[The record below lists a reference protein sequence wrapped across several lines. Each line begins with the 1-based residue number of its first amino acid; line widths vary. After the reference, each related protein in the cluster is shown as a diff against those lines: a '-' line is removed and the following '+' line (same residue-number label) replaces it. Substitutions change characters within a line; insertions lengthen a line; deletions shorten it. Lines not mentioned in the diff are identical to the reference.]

1 MHFVHKHYNFI
12 ALYATLALMVPVI
25 LERHN
30 ISGLVF
36 SHVMTTNNWL
46 ILMAHSEPPKAKNN
60 TKHEE
65 KADVMHWFMAL
76 RAPLRMCDM

>member
-1 MHFVHKHYNFI
+1 
-12 ALYATLALMVPVI
+12 
-25 LERHN
+25 
-30 ISGLVF
+30 
-36 SHVMTTNNWL
+36 
-46 ILMAHSEPPKAKNN
+46 MAHSEPPKAKNN